1 MQVKFIMNY
10 NRIVVTGGCGFIGS
24 NFIKLLNRKFPNVKI
39 FNIDKLTYAG
49 NPKNLSEFK
58 IISNYNFH
66 KLDIASNDISVIFK
80 TIKPDLVV
88 NFAAESHVDKSLE
101 NSYEFLRTNI
111 IGTSN
116 LILASRENKVKR
128 YIQVSTDEVYGDLS
142 YEDPA
147 FTEKTNLNPSS
158 PYSVSKASADMLVK
172 SYFRSFD
179 FPMIIT
185 RCSNNYGPY
194 QYPEKLIPLVI
205 SKILENKKIPVYGK
219 GDNIRDWIYVEDH
232 CNAILEVIHKGRI
245 GETYN
250 IGGNSEIS
258 NLDLVKMIII
268 ELGETPEDL
277 IQFVADRP
285 GHDFRYAIDNS
296 KILNEIGWVP
306 KNNFKQGLQKTI
318 RWYLDNSDWL
328 SDLTGNKK

>member
-1 MQVKFIMNY
+1 MNY
-10 NRIVVTGGCGFIGS
+10 KRVVVTGGCGFIGS
-24 NFIKLLNRKFPNVKI
+24 NFIKLFNKKFPNVKI

-49 NPKNLSEFK
+49 NLENLSEFEL
-58 IISNYNFH
+58 ISNYKFYQM
-66 KLDIASNDISVIFK
+66 DIASKDIEIIFK
-80 TIKPDLVV
+80 KIKPDLVV
-88 NFAAESHVDKSLE
+88 NFAAESHVDRSLE
-101 NSYEFLRTNI
+101 SSYEFLRTNI
-111 IGTSN
+111 LGTSN
-116 LILASRENKVKR
+116 LILASRKNNVKK

-147 FTEKTNLNPSS
+147 FTEETQLNPSS

-172 SYFRSFD
+172 SYFRSFG

-205 SKILENKKIPVYGK
+205 SNVLENQKVPVYGK
-219 GDNIRDWIYVEDH
+219 GENIRDWIFVEDH
-232 CNAILEVIHKGRI
+232 CNAIIEIIVNGRI

-258 NLDLVKMIII
+258 NI
-268 ELGETPEDL
+268 DL
-277 IQFVADRP
+277 IKRIIMELDQSFEHFIEFVSDRP

-296 KILNEIGWVP
+296 KILNEIGWKP
-306 KNNFKQGLQKTI
+306 KNSFKKGLQKTI
-318 RWYLDNSDWL
+318 RWYLNNLDWL
-328 SDLTGNKK
+328 SNIKGRKR